1 MPPPPPKKLPT
12 AHILSAVILGL
23 ATVSHAQQTQQE
35 PDEEIVRLSP
45 FSVSESADMGR
56 YQAAQVSSGTRIRMD
71 LMDSTQSVSVLTNEF
86 MDDVGTTRVHDA
98 VKYVA
103 GIDAKNNDTGNNMF
117 LRGFQAFGVT
127 LDGFYQM
134 NWTNQEPVVIERIEV
149 VKGPNAILAPQ
160 GLPGGVVN
168 LVTKKPLF
176 SSNKGYISYQVGRY
190 DANRAEFDANYV
202 VSSEK
207 LAVRV
212 VGAVSDADG
221 YGRGAFHQNT
231 TVAPMLTYRFSPTTE
246 LSVQYQ
252 AYNFS
257 ILNDNGIP
265 VSVYAVDRSNIK
277 PLEGLP
283 RNFQVGGR
291 NNRRHA
297 SGQYL
302 RLLLTSQ
309 ITDKLS
315 MRLAANGTDTSYRSN
330 FIGPSKARLGGVD
343 LEPVQLDPITGK
355 WSWDG
360 VTHNDN
366 PTYNLGGDK
375 TWFSTLYGN
384 IQNDFA
390 YEHIATNWK
399 SKTVVGWVINT
410 HSNEYASRPYTTDP
424 TEYDL
429 TAPNYTPPDYTIDT
443 SRWRFRGTNWLRSNQ
458 AYLYQIFNLFDDK
471 LVLSGGLSQN
481 RYFSSDHDTETI
493 NDYWTEDRGETL
505 LPSAGFVYKITSG
518 VSVFYGYS
526 EQETLGRSA
535 PSVGIPSHTRPSRQ
549 HEGGVRIRL
558 FDGKLYGTLSY
569 FDILQDNLWLEN
581 PANLVTPEPVPRL
594 PAMRTNRT
602 AKGLEFEI
610 NWSPTKNF
618 SMIASYTDFENRDQD
633 NQRYSGVSEKIGALW
648 GSYTFDEGPL
658 RGLQIGVGAV
668 YTGEAPNMQGF
679 YTSPPP
685 GYQPVRIQPIFWIPS
700 YVLAEAN
707 ASYRFAKHWHAQ
719 LHIKNLF
726 NKDTVIGGINRSI
739 HMSTP
744 INPKLTI
751 KYEF

>member
-1 MPPPPPKKLPT
+1 M
-12 AHILSAVILGL
+12 L
-23 ATVSHAQQTQQE
+23 AFTVSAQAQQAPDQN
-35 PDEEIVRLSP
+35 DEEIVRLSP
-45 FSVSESADMGR
+45 FSVQESADMGR

-71 LMDSTQSVSVLTNEF
+71 LIDSTQSVSVLTNEF
-86 MDDVGTTRVHDA
+86 MNDVGTTRVHDA

-103 GIDAKNNDTGNNMF
+103 GVDANNNDIGNDMF

-134 NWTNQEPVVIERIEV
+134 NWTNQEPVMVERIEV

-176 SSNKGYISYQVGRY
+176 STNQGSVSYQVGRY
-190 DANRAEFDANYV
+190 AANRAEFDANYV
-202 VSSEK
+202 VRSDK

-212 VGAVSDADG
+212 VGAATDADS
-221 YGRGAFHQNT
+221 YARGEIHQNIM
-231 TVAPMLTYRFSPTTE
+231 VAPMFTYRFSPTTE
-246 LSVQYQ
+246 LTTQWQ
-252 AYNFS
+252 AYNAS
-257 ILNDNGIP
+257 YSNNSGIP
-265 VSVYAVDRSNIK
+265 VSVYAVGRSNVK

-283 RNFQVGGR
+283 RDFQVGGR
-291 NNRRHA
+291 NNTRHA

-302 RLLLTSQ
+302 RFTLTSQ

-315 MRLAANGTDTSYRSN
+315 MRFAGNGTYTSYRNN
-330 FIGPSKARLGGVD
+330 FIGPSQARLGGVE
-343 LEPVQLDPITGK
+343 LEPVQLNPITGE

-360 VTHNDN
+360 VTRNDT

-375 TWFSTLYGN
+375 TWFVTRYGN

-390 YEHIATNWK
+390 YEHIASTWK

-410 HSNEYASRPYTTDP
+410 HSNQYSSRPYTVDT
-424 TEYDL
+424 TEYDF
-429 TAPNYTPPDYTIDT
+429 TDPNYTPPGYTIDT

-458 AYLYQIFNLFDDK
+458 AYLYQVFNLFDDR

-481 RYFSSDHDTETI
+481 RYFSSDHDTETV

-505 LPSAGFVYKITSG
+505 LPSVGFVYKLTPG
-518 VSVFYGYS
+518 LSVFYGYS
-526 EQETLGRSA
+526 EQEILGRSA
-535 PSVGIPSHTRPSRQ
+535 PSVGIPSHTLPSRQ

-558 FDGKLYGTLSY
+558 FDGKLYATLSY

-594 PAMRTNRT
+594 PAMRTDRT
-602 AKGLEFEI
+602 AKGFEFEV

-618 SMIASYTDFENRDQD
+618 SVIASYTDFENRDQD
-633 NQRYSGVSEKIGALW
+633 NQRYSNVSEKMGALW

-658 RGLQIGVGAV
+658 RGLKIGIGGV

-679 YTSPPP
+679 YTRPPA
-685 GYQPVRIQPIFWIPS
+685 GFEPVRIQPVFWIPS

-707 ASYRFAKHWHAQ
+707 ASYRFGKHWHAE

-726 NKDTVIGGINRSI
+726 NKDTVIGGINRSV
-739 HMSTP
+739 HVSTP
-744 INPKLTI
+744 INPKLTLR
-751 KYEF
+751 YEF